1 MTDAM
6 FNVLVLVIMLVIML
20 AAAPLG
26 VYGFLRWQRHVA
38 QMREG
43 RLLGAVKDFEVRVV
57 QDEGGRRM
65 IAVIYQTQP
74 YKGPPFYGL
83 FPQTWQPFR
92 GLATPSQG
100 RQFAEWLRIAAAPGK
115 TIAEARR
122 NARQPPQSLATSR

>member
-1 MTDAM
+1 MSDATL
-6 FNVLVLVIMLVIML
+6 NALALLIML
-20 AAAPLG
+20 AAIPVG
-26 VYGFLRWQRHVA
+26 VYGFLSWQRQAA
-38 QMREG
+38 QMRDG
-43 RLLGAVKDFEVRVV
+43 KLLGAVKDFEVRVV

-65 IAVIYQTQP
+65 IAVICQTPP

-100 RQFAEWLRIAAAPGK
+100 RQFAKWLRIAAAPGK

-122 NARQPPQSLATSR
+122 NALQPPQSLANSR

>member
-1 MTDAM
+1 MTDTM
-6 FNVLVLVIMLVIML
+6 FNALVLVIML

-38 QMREG
+38 EMREG

-74 YKGPPFYGL
+74 YNGPPFYGL
-83 FPQTWQPFR
+83 FPQRWQPFY
-92 GLATPSQG
+92 GLATPSQA
-100 RQFAEWLRIAAAPGK
+100 RQFAEWLRIAAAPGN